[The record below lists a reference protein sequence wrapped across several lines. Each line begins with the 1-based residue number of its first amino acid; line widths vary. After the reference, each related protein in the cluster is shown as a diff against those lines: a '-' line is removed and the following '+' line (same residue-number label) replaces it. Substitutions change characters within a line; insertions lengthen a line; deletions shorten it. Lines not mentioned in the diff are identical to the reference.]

1 MLYKT
6 LSKISK
12 LFGAH
17 VLVYR
22 IDVFDHTGTQTLD
35 NWNEVL
41 EFPVRSV
48 GGEIGQGF
56 VDLPTT
62 FTIT

>member
-1 MLYKT
+1 
-6 LSKISK
+6 
-12 LFGAH
+12 
-17 VLVYR
+17 
-22 IDVFDHTGTQTLD
+22 LD

-48 GGEIGQGF
+48 RGEIGQGF